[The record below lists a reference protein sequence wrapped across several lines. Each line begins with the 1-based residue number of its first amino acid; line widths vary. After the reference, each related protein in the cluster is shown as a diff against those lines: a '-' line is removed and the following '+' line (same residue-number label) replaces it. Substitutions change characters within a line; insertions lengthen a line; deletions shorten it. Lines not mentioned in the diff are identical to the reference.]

1 MMWVLWVVFI
11 LSCGVFIP
19 IGLEMLFYKLM
30 GDRILR
36 KDRDEDV

>member
-19 IGLEMLFYKLM
+19 IGLEALFYKLM